1 MPNPMSGTGPV
12 PAIDCHSRADFARV
26 WNRIMPAEG
35 HGCPIELSPPADA
48 VPETA
53 PPETEEAAAPAPVPE
68 PPLSQGHVT
77 PAGERLMD
85 IPCLG
90 ASSAVYGALLQEFI
104 DRELADWRNYLAL
117 SRRAPAAGGRALAA
131 MAAEERRHGKRLSA
145 AYFLIS
151 GVHYWPVERLQG
163 PAGRGAFPALL
174 RQCFAGEQ
182 RGAAAY
188 LAAAEETADPALA
201 ALYQELARDEVRHAQ
216 LLRALPPTPVRALLQ
231 DWLKGRGR

>member
-12 PAIDCHSRADFARV
+12 PAIDCHSQADFARV

-85 IPCLG
+85 VPCLG

-104 DRELADWRNYLAL
+104 NRELADWRNYLAL

-216 LLRALPPTPVRALLQ
+216 LLRALLEQ
-231 DWLKGRGR
+231 M

>member
-1 MPNPMSGTGPV
+1 MPNPTPGTGPV
-12 PAIDCHSRADFARV
+12 PAIDCRSRADFARV

-35 HGCPIELSPPADA
+35 QGCPIELSPPADA

-53 PPETEEAAAPAPVPE
+53 APEPEQTAAPFPAAP
-68 PPLSQGHVT
+68 PPDPGPLPSRGHAA

-85 IPCLG
+85 VPCLG

-117 SRRAPAAGGRALAA
+117 SRRAPAVGGRTLAA

-201 ALYQELARDEVRHAQ
+201 ALYRDLARDEVRHAQ
-216 LLRALPPTPVRALLQ
+216 LLRALLEQ
-231 DWLKGRGR
+231 M